1 MTIINLK
8 KYSFLVFIF
17 LFANHLAFGHIDSV
31 KNEAIR
37 ILSLKQK
44 IEQTKLKNIG
54 KLKEDL
60 RSESDLNNKR
70 KIVYDLILEYR
81 KYQIDS
87 AITYAQ
93 LYKQIGES
101 LQNTDI
107 INQSAIFLGSF
118 YSSVAKFIES
128 ENTLRSIDR
137 KSLSDSLLPGY
148 FEAYT
153 DFGSHYGQ
161 SSDNILYYKI
171 SEVYRDSLLQVLD
184 KQSIRYKITLATK
197 LLYNNNE
204 ESAKEILLPLL
215 QQTNDS
221 QPERALIAYLLGIIS
236 KNNNQLDDELY
247 FLSISSI
254 SDVKNVVKDN
264 ASLASLASLYY
275 NLDQIENAHLFI
287 KEAINDALFCNIRYR
302 SLETSTFYSVIID
315 AYQKQEDARKNS
327 LTAYL
332 IFISALGVLLL
343 VALIILYIQII
354 KLRRIKNDLKD
365 VNNELIQLNNKV
377 SKVNEEL
384 SEANLV
390 KEEYIAQFFDLCSSY
405 IDKLDGNRKILLKKF
420 TKNQFDEIGSI
431 LKSNDFIKTELDD
444 LYKYFDI
451 IFLNLYPNF
460 ITDFNELL
468 RPEEQIVLK
477 ADEMLNMELRI
488 FALIRLGITDSSKI
502 ANFLRYSLRTVYN
515 YRVKVRNKVAGSKE
529 EFENK
534 IKNIGNIRTI

>member
-1 MTIINLK
+1 MTFINLK
-8 KYSFLVFIF
+8 KYSCLVFIF
-17 LFANHLAFGHIDSV
+17 LLANHLTFGHIDSV

-44 IEQTKLKNIG
+44 IEQSKLNNIN
-54 KLKEDL
+54 KLKESL
-60 RSESDLNNKR
+60 RSENNLNSKT
-70 KIVYDLILEYR
+70 KIIYDLILEYR

-107 INQSAIFLGSF
+107 INQSAIFLASF
-118 YSSVAKFIES
+118 YSSAAKFIES

-137 KSLSDSLLPGY
+137 MSISDTLLQEY

-161 SSDNILYYKI
+161 SSDNILYFKI
-171 SEVYRDSLLQVLD
+171 SEVYRDSLLQVLGS
-184 KQSIRYKITLATK
+184 QSIKYKITLATK
-197 LLYNNNE
+197 LLYNDNE

-264 ASLASLASLYY
+264 ASLVSLASLYY
-275 NLDQIENAHLFI
+275 NLDQIENAYLFI
-287 KEAINDALFCNIRYR
+287 KEAIDDALFCNIRYR
-302 SLETSTFYSVIID
+302 SLETSTFYSIIID
-315 AYQKQEDARKNS
+315 AYQKQENARKNS

-343 VALIILYIQII
+343 VALIVLYIQII
-354 KLRRIKNDLKD
+354 KLRRIKNDLKN

-377 SKVNEEL
+377 SKVNKEL

-420 TKNQFDEIGSI
+420 TKNQIDEIGSI

-468 RPEEQIVLK
+468 RPDEQIILK
-477 ADEMLNMELRI
+477 SDEMLNMELRI

-534 IKNIGNIRTI
+534 IIDIGNIRTI